1 MILRLTGV
9 LAATILFVAIVSVVA
24 LADFTTQA
32 LPWIL
37 TGRE

>member
-9 LAATILFVAIVSVVA
+9 LAVTVLFTALVGIIT

-32 LPWIL
+32 LHWIL